1 MFRIGKVINYYEN
14 IGVTIVELMGTLSV
28 GDTIKVYKDGEEVLV
43 QKITEILVNQKN
55 VDSAS
60 PKDVIALHLN
70 EKVKKGSEI
79 YKTGS
84 LGIR

>member
-1 MFRIGKVINYYEN
+1 MFRVGKVTNYYEN
-14 IGVTIVELMGTLSV
+14 IGVCVVEMTGTLSV
-28 GDTIKVYKDGEEVLV
+28 GDTIKVYKDGEEILT
-43 QKITEILVNQKN
+43 QKVIEILINQKS
-55 VDSAS
+55 VDTAN

-79 YKTGS
+79 SKTGS

>member
-1 MFRIGKVINYYEN
+1 MFRIGKVISYYEN

-55 VDSAS
+55 VDTAS

-84 LGIR
+84 LGVR

>member
-84 LGIR
+84 LGIG